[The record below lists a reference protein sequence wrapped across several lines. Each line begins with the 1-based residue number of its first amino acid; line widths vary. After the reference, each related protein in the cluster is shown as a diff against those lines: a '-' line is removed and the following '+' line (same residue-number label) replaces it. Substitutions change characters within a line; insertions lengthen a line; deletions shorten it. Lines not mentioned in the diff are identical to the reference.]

1 MLSIFIFFIERFHF
15 FVLYITENLEPKERL
30 IILHSGS
37 VNNSAPSFKNL
48 PGISSMLHVLLG
60 SILISI
66 LQILSRFPFINL
78 KELEGIFIAE
88 QYLCIEFSPKIFLL
102 LEVFRLD
109 LMEGLSKSSYKFFLS
124 SNCVKSFSVDIFL
137 IFILFQK
144 ARQQFTTD

>member
-1 MLSIFIFFIERFHF
+1 MLSIFIFFIERFH
-15 FVLYITENLEPKERL
+15 LYITENLEPKERL

-109 LMEGLSKSSYKFFLS
+109 LMEGLSKSSYKFFFVIKL
-124 SNCVKSFSVDIFL
+124 CKIIFCRHVFDIYTVL
-137 IFILFQK
+137 EGK
-144 ARQQFTTD
+144 AIVYN